1 MNSSR
6 VMILAKESESVRKLE
21 NMLFRR
27 GYACTIVSSE
37 KELADSE
44 PADLLLIETSNELT
58 GSVLGDTV
66 QQIKQDRSIYIVLL
80 ADEEVLQDIEND
92 SNIDDFVL
100 KPYDPNELSVRINR
114 LLQRRKP
121 REALGE
127 CLKAGDIV
135 IDLPRCEVSVA
146 GKVVDLTFTEYELL
160 KLLVSKK
167 GHVLTREVLL
177 NKIWGYDYFG
187 GDRTVDVHITRL
199 RSKIEDP
206 THSFI
211 ETVRNIGYRIKANDK

>member
-1 MNSSR
+1 LNSYQ
-6 VMILAKESESVRKLE
+6 VMVLAKESESIRKLE
-21 NMLFRR
+21 DILFRR
-27 GYACTIVSSE
+27 GYFCTIVSSE

-58 GSVLGDTV
+58 GSVLRDIA
-66 QQIKQDRSIYIVLL
+66 QRNKQDRSIYIVLL

-92 SNIDDFVL
+92 SNIDDFML
-100 KPYDPNELSVRINR
+100 KPYNLDELLVRINR
-114 LLQRRKP
+114 LLGKRKP
-121 REALGE
+121 REAPSEYLS
-127 CLKAGDIV
+127 AGDIV

-146 GKVVDLTFTEYELL
+146 GKIVDLTFTEYELL

-206 THSFI
+206 SHCFI
-211 ETVRNIGYRIKANDK
+211 ETVRNIGYRIKANNE